1 MDIFPSPVLGH
12 GGRMSTLPIT
22 PRTQLHRKPG
32 RGMYDRA
39 AIHAILDEALVCHIA
54 VCMPEHAAPVVLP
67 TAHVRVGD
75 QIYVH
80 GARSNGLLRAL
91 AAGVEFSLAVTLVD
105 ALVLSRVAL
114 HHSVNYRSVVA
125 FGRGAAV
132 EDDVRKRHVLD
143 ALLDKVSPGR
153 AAACRAPD
161 DAELAATL
169 VVALPLAEASAKIR
183 RGPPLADTGSDAA
196 LPYWAGIIPLVT
208 SHAPPERAPDCNAAL
223 PANLAS

>member
-1 MDIFPSPVLGH
+1 
-12 GGRMSTLPIT
+12 
-22 PRTQLHRKPG
+22 
-32 RGMYDRA
+32 MYDRA

-54 VCMPEHAAPVVLP
+54 VCPPGHAAPIVLP
-67 TAHVRVGD
+67 TAHVRVED
-75 QIYVH
+75 HLYVH
-80 GARSNGLLRAL
+80 GAQTNGLLTAL
-91 AAGVEFSLAVTLVD
+91 AAGAGFSLAVTLVD

-125 FGRGAAV
+125 FGRGTAV
-132 EDDVRKRHVLD
+132 DDEVRKRQVLD
-143 ALLDKVSPGR
+143 ALLDKLSPGR
-153 AAACRAPD
+153 AADCRAPD

-208 SHAPPERAPDCNAAL
+208 SRATPERAPDCNAAL
-223 PANLAS
+223 PATLVR